1 MKNFIK
7 IPINIK
13 IQIILVF
20 LLGFIL
26 VGGVYN
32 NFVNL
37 LLIKEGFS
45 KSYIGTL
52 NGFGLISIA
61 IGALFSAILSNKIRK
76 INVYRIGFSFFSLF
90 VLIFPF
96 SSILDINHIY
106 LIIYSLIHISAG
118 ILFSLGGPFIMENSE
133 GEKID
138 ESFALLFTG
147 IPLGGLLGSL
157 FGSFIYNYLSNN
169 IFGNENQIEIYKMSL
184 FTGSLFSII
193 GIISLFFFN
202 NKHKIIDKKII
213 DKNYLKFPFNIFFLI
228 IIIIS
233 LRITAVIIARTFTNI
248 YLDEIFSVTSDTI
261 ALIFA
266 VSSIFAIPATLFAP
280 KLIKMFNR
288 VIVFNVSVFTTAL
301 FLFLSVIISNWIWTS
316 ICFVIIISA
325 AQISTPVIATI
336 AMGSVKNKWRSIIS
350 AGIVISVGFSGF
362 ITTSLGGL
370 ILENHGYYYF
380 YLFGS
385 IITILGLL
393 VFKISES
400 RFE

>member
-61 IGALFSAILSNKIRK
+61 IGALFSAILSNKIRI

-96 SSILDINHIY
+96 SSILDVNHIY

-169 IFGNENQIEIYKMSL
+169 IFENENQIEIYKMSL

-202 NKHKIIDKKII
+202 NKHKIID
-213 DKNYLKFPFNIFFLI
+213 
-228 IIIIS
+228 
-233 LRITAVIIARTFTNI
+233 
-248 YLDEIFSVTSDTI
+248 
-261 ALIFA
+261 
-266 VSSIFAIPATLFAP
+266 
-280 KLIKMFNR
+280 
-288 VIVFNVSVFTTAL
+288 
-301 FLFLSVIISNWIWTS
+301 
-316 ICFVIIISA
+316 
-325 AQISTPVIATI
+325 
-336 AMGSVKNKWRSIIS
+336 
-350 AGIVISVGFSGF
+350 
-362 ITTSLGGL
+362 
-370 ILENHGYYYF
+370 
-380 YLFGS
+380 
-385 IITILGLL
+385 
-393 VFKISES
+393 
-400 RFE
+400 